1 MPQVERLSSI
11 FPSVVGISLHA
22 REDYQ
27 PSLTQGFDYDLAIV
41 GGGIVGATL
50 AAALKDSGLRV
61 VVIEAQPQS
70 VAVAKGQAYAIHLS
84 SSHIYEEIGVWDAI
98 APQVEYFTHV
108 HLSDAHCPHVVKF
121 RPADLKT
128 PVLGYVAEH
137 RVLLQELLQFLKTCD
152 HVDWLCP
159 AQVIATHYHRTGVE
173 VDIAPPTSAE
183 TEGGSTALPRTVR
196 VRMVVAADGARSQIR
211 QQAGIPTQGWDYW
224 QSCLVATIAPEKFHN
239 HIAYERFWPSGPF
252 AILPIAK
259 DRCRI
264 VWTAPHTQA
273 QALLKL
279 PEDEFIAL
287 LQQRYGSQ
295 MGKLTLVGQRFL
307 FPAKWMHSKQYVAPR
322 LALVGDAAHTC
333 HPVGGQGLNLGI
345 RDAAALAQVLQIA
358 QFRGLDIGDI
368 QVLRQYQQ
376 WRRRQNWLALG
387 LTDILNRIFSNRWF
401 VVVPIRRFGLK
412 LLQWITP
419 LRVFTLRFM
428 AGLSGR
434 WSPTGLSPSDS
445 KQRPSPHLVQQKIIF
460 DNKG

>member
-1 MPQVERLSSI
+1 MKKYYDLFFCIVLSMPQVQRPSSASSSI
-11 FPSVVGISLHA
+11 TGISLHS
-22 REDYQ
+22 REEYQ
-27 PSLTQGFDYDLAIV
+27 LSPTEGFDYDLAIV

-70 VAVAKGQAYAIHLS
+70 VAVAKSQAYAIHLS
-84 SSHIYEEIGVWDAI
+84 SSRIYEEIGVWDAI
-98 APQVEYFTHV
+98 APQIEYFTQV
-108 HLSDAHCPHVVKF
+108 HLSDAHCPYIVKF

-159 AQVIATHYHRTGVE
+159 AQVSATHYHPTGVE
-173 VDIAPPTSAE
+173 VHIAPAAAK
-183 TEGGSTALPRTVR
+183 TEDGSVLPSTLR

-211 QQAGIPTQGWDYW
+211 QQAGIPTLGWDYW

-252 AILPIAK
+252 AILPIAQ

-264 VWTAPHTQA
+264 VWTAPHAQA
-273 QALLKL
+273 QALLQL
-279 PEDEFIAL
+279 GEDEFIAL
-287 LQQRYGSQ
+287 LEQRYGSQ
-295 MGKLTLVGQRFL
+295 MGKLTLVGERFL

-345 RDAAALAQVLQIA
+345 RDAATLAQVLETA
-358 QFRGLDIGDI
+358 QLRGLDIGDI

-387 LTDILNRIFSNRWF
+387 FTDMLNRAFSNQWF
-401 VVVPIRRFGLK
+401 LVVPIRRFGLK

-419 LRVFTLRFM
+419 LRIFTLRFM

-434 WSPTGLSPSDS
+434 
-445 KQRPSPHLVQQKIIF
+445 SPHLTQQKIIF
-460 DNKG
+460 R